1 MPPVAL
7 IDRVEAAI
15 AGIAHTQ
22 AAPANAA
29 EQQALQQ
36 TKTLSGWP
44 REDFAIG
51 PVPRQALAVGEKLI
65 PGDIAWMV
73 PRNDDAPLILWHEA
87 GLSADLAGRPNLLA
101 SLMPPEHVGAGIRWI
116 RQDTEHPRMGQSTP
130 EQFAIPGAAVRP
142 TRKAKTQPLEA
153 LDYGVRTALSFE
165 QFEDRS
171 NGALHFL
178 VRIERNLV
186 VVKNQTNRQRE
197 VQFTLVCLVELAAVE
212 ARADDVKLCLG
223 ERALHAEHKAV
234 VELGRVVT
242 AVLVD
247 DQRAGDGAQLEQAM
261 PVLVRARQ
269 ARSFEGE
276 DRPDLAHGHIADQRL
291 EVLAIGRLR
300 AGPTEV
306 AIEDSDL
313 LRAPAESLRLAHQI
327 VLALGALLVEADLP
341 HRRLTNVDASFPRQM
356 AIGNLGDHHDRL
368 PLGWTAARPQQG
380 RIRSCRR

>member
-101 SLMPPEHVGAGIRWI
+101 SLVSPEHVGASVRWI

-130 EQFAIPGAAVRP
+130 EQFTIPGTAVRP
-142 TRKAKTQPLEA
+142 PRKAKAKLLEA
-153 LDYGVRTALSFE
+153 PDHGVGTAFSLE

-178 VRIERNLV
+178 VRVERNLIV
-186 VVKNQTNRQRE
+186 VENKANRQSE
-197 VQFTLVCLVELAAVE
+197 VQLTFVRLVELTSVE
-212 ARADDVKLCLG
+212 ARADDVQLCLG
-223 ERALHAEHKAV
+223 ERALHAEYKAV
-234 VELGRVVT
+234 VELER
-242 AVLVD
+242 
-247 DQRAGDGAQLEQAM
+247 
-261 PVLVRARQ
+261 
-269 ARSFEGE
+269 
-276 DRPDLAHGHIADQRL
+276 RP
-291 EVLAIGRLR
+291 
-300 AGPTEV
+300 
-306 AIEDSDL
+306 
-313 LRAPAESLRLAHQI
+313 
-327 VLALGALLVEADLP
+327 ALL
-341 HRRLTNVDASFPRQM
+341 
-356 AIGNLGDHHDRL
+356 G
-368 PLGWTAARPQQG
+368 QG
-380 RIRSCRR
+380 RAQSYRRRNPTGGRDGSR